1 MNYMDDRNMTNPE
14 QLKYAK
20 SHEWVRVEDNGELTI
35 GITDH
40 AQDQLG
46 DVVFADLP
54 AVGQNL
60 AAEQA
65 CMLLE
70 SVKAAS
76 DIYMP
81 VSGKIIAVN
90 TALEDAPENIN
101 EAPYGDGWLFKI
113 VPDDLADIEGL
124 LSLSEYDASLD
135 E

>member
-1 MNYMDDRNMTNPE
+1 MMNPE

-20 SHEWVRVEDNGELTI
+20 SHEWVRLEDNGELTI
-35 GITDH
+35 GITEH

-54 AVGQNL
+54 SVGQSL
-60 AAEQA
+60 AAQQA

-90 TALEDAPENIN
+90 TTLEDEPENIN
-101 EAPYGDGWLFKI
+101 EAPYSDGWLFKI
-113 VPDDLADIEGL
+113 APDNASDIEDL

>member
-1 MNYMDDRNMTNPE
+1 MTNPE

-54 AVGQNL
+54 TAGQNL

>member
-1 MNYMDDRNMTNPE
+1 MANSE

-20 SHEWVRVEDNGELTI
+20 SHEWVRVEDNGDLTI
-35 GITDH
+35 GITEH

-54 AVGQNL
+54 AVGQSL
-60 AAEQA
+60 AAKQT

-90 TALEDAPENIN
+90 AALEDAPENIN
-101 EAPYGDGWLFKI
+101 EAPYSDGWLFKI
-113 VPDDLADIEGL
+113 APDDIADIEGL

>member
-1 MNYMDDRNMTNPE
+1 MGVLNMTKPE
-14 QLKYAK
+14 QLKYAS
-20 SHEWVRVEDNGELTI
+20 SHEWVRVEDNGELTV
-35 GITDH
+35 GITEH

-54 AVGQNL
+54 SVGQTL
-60 AAEQA
+60 AAQQT

-90 TALEDAPENIN
+90 TVLEDEPENIN
-101 EAPYGDGWLFKI
+101 EEPYGKGWLFKI
-113 VPDDLADIEGL
+113 AADDPTDIEHL

-135 E
+135 A

>member
-1 MNYMDDRNMTNPE
+1 
-14 QLKYAK
+14 
-20 SHEWVRVEDNGELTI
+20 
-35 GITDH
+35 
-40 AQDQLG
+40 
-46 DVVFADLP
+46 
-54 AVGQNL
+54 
-60 AAEQA
+60 
-65 CMLLE
+65 
-70 SVKAAS
+70 
-76 DIYMP
+76 MP